1 MKCVQILSS
10 SLFYPRKQG
19 DRHSTAPGVGKPQK
33 PQGEGWMGVLDQRFS
48 WPSSGSDSAHR
59 SFSDSSVVQLVTSVW
74 QSIPPTQG
82 HRYVCRTRPYGDD
95 MDASWT
101 GWGGNSVHFIIST
114 GHMQK
119 DVCLP
124 PIKSTQKT
132 GFRHLLLPV
141 STVLSPLNVVL
152 DIWLS

>member
-1 MKCVQILSS
+1 MFAGQVHMGTI
-10 SLFYPRKQG
+10 
-19 DRHSTAPGVGKPQK
+19 
-33 PQGEGWMGVLDQRFS
+33 WMHYEQDE
-48 WPSSGSDSAHR
+48 
-59 SFSDSSVVQLVTSVW
+59 
-74 QSIPPTQG
+74 
-82 HRYVCRTRPYGDD
+82 
-95 MDASWT
+95 
-101 GWGGNSVHFIIST
+101 GGNSVYFIIST

-141 STVLSPLNVVL
+141 YTVLSPLNVVL